1 MYPLQSTGTWFEM
14 RRRSLWTCGPMS
26 RTSVG
31 CSVVQRFVWP
41 SRLTGASC
49 PYVSTPPSLPPPLY
63 LRPCATMQV
72 WSEKVRRQFLQ
83 ASTQRPAR
91 RVDPSTRTCLP
102 HYGTCQSACLI
113 LALVLVQHPPHPQPY
128 WCTSGKPTGHI
139 DLDKKPELRDALEL
153 LEEAKRLGL
162 PSAIEEVRLCPQCF
176 YVCMSPGT
184 WPCALLVCCTMEA

>member
-1 MYPLQSTGTWFEM
+1 MQSTGTWFGM
-14 RRRSLWTCGPMS
+14 RRRFLWTCGPMS

-41 SRLTGASC
+41 STLTGASC

-102 HYGTCQSACLI
+102 HYRHLLACL
-113 LALVLVQHPPHPQPY
+113 LAPRPGARAAPSSSASC

-162 PSAIEEVRLCPQCF
+162 PSAIEEVSLWSQCV

-184 WPCALLVCCTMEA
+184 WPCALLVCCRMET